1 MEGAIL
7 VWQEPVTFEDIAV
20 YLSRAEWDAIAVE
33 QKGLY
38 CSVMLDNYKLLT
50 SLGYPGPK
58 PDILYRLER
67 GEEPWVCTPQSP
79 VRWDGSASPSPGH
92 EGDVSWQEQPLSGW
106 WPGDGRSCVLEER
119 TQTPCQ
125 AGGRCM
131 HWRLRSRRLL
141 NKFKCLGGRS
151 EMLAEAVGRGM
162 GPLESRDQAQTVF
175 RPGKGGEV
183 ENKQGIMTNVTPLH
197 PVMGQQNKE
206 TDPQEHLHGDPRKK
220 FQMTAQ
226 KSRHTLGEVT
236 FLQGNRKVFV
246 RDLNEIIL
254 EEHCYCTMG
263 EMQLLR
269 YTQCLCPLTEHNY
282 YKNQEVVLA
291 LKDHEYC
298 QMPGLRYQDRV
309 SKIVRLARKAR
320 TTFHRL
326 AKRKSLIGRII
337 RKAKRIMWRFQSC
350 ISKRLEFP
358 QGSSSTSCLSEPTI
372 PPAKAEDGPT
382 KGRCGAFCAPAE
394 QEAVPP
400 QPQTKGVSQG
410 VTLAALH
417 TPVACVEPTA
427 VPPPS
432 NAAAEVKMEATHL
445 EVSLCHNVQ
454 RAQLTWSPHTERNV
468 ELLNSNHVSLH
479 DAYKM
484 VMWTVDQ
491 MLDSVCQNLEHGG
504 YSRCKDAWPIVVQ
517 IDS

>member
-79 VRWDGSASPSPGH
+79 VRWDGSASPSPG
-92 EGDVSWQEQPLSGW
+92 EEEQSNPCRTSYLDREQTLSNPLS
-106 WPGDGRSCVLEER
+106 
-119 TQTPCQ
+119 

-141 NKFKCLGGRS
+141 NKFKSLGGRS

-162 GPLESRDQAQTVF
+162 GPLESQDQAQTVF
-175 RPGKGGEV
+175 GPGKGGEV
-183 ENKQGIMTNVTPLH
+183 ENKQGVTANVTPLH

-254 EEHCYCTMG
+254 EEHCYCTMS
-263 EMQLLR
+263 ETQLLR
-269 YTQCLCPLTEHNY
+269 YTQRLCPLTEHNY
-282 YKNQEVVLA
+282 YKNHEVVLA

-298 QMPGLRYQDRV
+298 QVPGFRYQDRV
-309 SKIVRLARKAR
+309 SKIVRLADKAR

-326 AKRKSLIGRII
+326 PKRKSLMGRII
-337 RKAKRIMWRFQSC
+337 RKAKRIMRRFQSC
-350 ISKRLEFP
+350 ISKRLELP
-358 QGSSSTSCLSEPTI
+358 QGSSSISCLSEPAI
-372 PPAKAEDGPT
+372 PPAKAEDGPP
-382 KGRCGAFCAPAE
+382 KGTCGAFCAPAE

-417 TPVACVEPTA
+417 APVACVEPTA
-427 VPPPS
+427 APPPS
-432 NAAAEVKMEATHL
+432 IAAAEVKMEATHL
-445 EVSLCHNVQ
+445 EVSLCRKVQ

-468 ELLNSNHVSLH
+468 ELTNSNHVSLH

>member
-7 VWQEPVTFEDIAV
+7 VWQEPVTFEDVAV

-79 VRWDGSASPSPGH
+79 VRWDGSTSPSPG
-92 EGDVSWQEQPLSGW
+92 EEEQSNPCRTSYLAPQLGRRQTLSN
-106 WPGDGRSCVLEER
+106 PIS
-119 TQTPCQ
+119 

-141 NKFKCLGGRS
+141 NKFKCLGARS
-151 EMLAEAVGRGM
+151 KMLAEAVARGM
-162 GPLESRDQAQTVF
+162 GPLESRDPAQTVF
-175 RPGKGGEV
+175 RPGKGEV
-183 ENKQGIMTNVTPLH
+183 ENKQGVMANVTPLH

-206 TDPQEHLHGDPRKK
+206 ADPQEPHGDPRRK

-236 FLQGNRKVFV
+236 FLQGNRKAFV
-246 RDLNEIIL
+246 KDLNEIIL

-263 EMQLLR
+263 ATQLLR
-269 YTQCLCPLTEHNY
+269 YTRRPCPLTEHNY
-282 YKNQEVVLA
+282 YKNHEVVLA

-298 QMPGLRYQDRV
+298 QVPGFRYRDGV
-309 SKIVRLARKAR
+309 SQIVRLARKAR

-358 QGSSSTSCLSEPTI
+358 QGSSSASCLSEPAI
-372 PPAKAEDGPT
+372 PPAKAGDGPT
-382 KGRCGAFCAPAE
+382 KGTCGALCAPAE
-394 QEAVPP
+394 QETVPP
-400 QPQTKGVSQG
+400 QPQTKGTSHG
-410 VTLAALH
+410 VTVAALH
-417 TPVACVEPTA
+417 APVVCVEPTA
-427 VPPPS
+427 APPPS

-445 EVSLCHNVQ
+445 EVSLCRKVQ
-454 RAQLTWSPHTERNV
+454 RAQLTRSPHAERNV

-504 YSRCKDAWPIVVQ
+504 CSRGKDAWPIVIQ